1 MSARRTRV
9 GARQPQ
15 NTSQEANP
23 SQESDTPLEAVTTL
37 PQNTPT
43 NDSQAHEEPDQAQ
56 TLAELR
62 SWFTR
67 TQEQAELSRLA
78 QLKARIEQ
86 GEDVNILEDLSGSA
100 RAGTALQAP
109 IRATRGAKLPE
120 PPKPRVFK
128 GQEKASYEEWV
139 RDCETYQRRAPQD
152 LATQDEKVQFGL
164 AYVSADLKRNWEAFV
179 KEKEV
184 EGGDWTPTWTEMKQ
198 FMHNQLG
205 SEYERSQSAFQE
217 LIAATQGNKSPLE
230 LLNYLRPLW
239 AESGVF
245 DTQTRVR
252 WFVSALSPA
261 INRHVRFNYPEE
273 AKTLHEAEI
282 RAMSAYR
289 RFQAAKDQKSLEKP
303 ADAQRGRGRSG
314 RSSTGATRGRGSR
327 NQAPRSSND
336 GHDDKRAKTDPTAPE
351 RGRGGRG
358 RGGRFRGG
366 RTGRGGARGNSSAQE
381 GATGCY
387 ICHDMGHFATECP
400 SRDNQGD
407 NSGNGKATQ
416 PQTQAQ

>member
-9 GARQPQ
+9 GGRMPQ
-15 NTSQEANP
+15 STSQEANP

-43 NDSQAHEEPDQAQ
+43 NDSQAHEEPDQVQ

-86 GEDVNILEDLSGSA
+86 GEDVNILEDLSESA
-100 RAGTALQAP
+100 RARTALQALTRP
-109 IRATRGAKLPE
+109 TRGAKLPE
-120 PPKPRVFK
+120 PAKPRVFK

-139 RDCETYQRRAPQD
+139 RDCETYHRRAPQD

-179 KEKEV
+179 REKEV
-184 EGGDWTPTWTEMKQ
+184 EGGDWIPTWTEMKQ

-239 AESGVF
+239 TEAGVF
-245 DTQTRVR
+245 DPQTRIR

-289 RFQAAKDQKSLEKP
+289 RNQSFKDQKSPEKLT
-303 ADAQRGRGRSG
+303 DAQRGRGR
-314 RSSTGATRGRGSR
+314 GARGSAGAARGRGSR
-327 NQAPRSSND
+327 KQQLQTSTD
-336 GHDDKRAKTDPTAPE
+336 EHDDKRIRTDPAAQE

-358 RGGRFRGG
+358 RGGRHRGG
-366 RTGRGGARGNSSAQE
+366 RTGRGRGRGNSNAQD

-387 ICHDMGHFATECP
+387 ICRDTSHFASECP
-400 SRDNQGD
+400 LRDKQGD
-407 NSGNGKATQ
+407 NSGNGTATQ
-416 PQTQAQ
+416 PPTQAQ